1 MYGFWI
7 LVIIFAI
14 IGITC
19 LVLSSTAKSYYKK
32 YKEQL
37 TYEYEIKGY
46 YGDPVKRERMF
57 DCDDRDKELLSEA
70 EYLRLKKIYQK
81 YRFWYNMYY
90 DVEEGLFITGG
101 VCVALAVI
109 FVFISI
115 LVPIN
120 AAEEAAYWQEF
131 KPMAEDIINN
141 STSAQALGITD
152 EVIEYNTWLAKVRS
166 SQEIWKNWSSYY
178 NIDLSTLDYIS
189 IGGN

>member
-7 LVIIFAI
+7 LAIIFAI

-19 LVLSSTAKSYYKK
+19 LALSFTAKSFYKK

-37 TYEYEIKGY
+37 TYEYEIKGLHS
-46 YGDPVKRERMF
+46 GPLKHERMF

-70 EYLRLKKIYQK
+70 EYLRLKKIYHK

-90 DVEEGLFITGG
+90 DAEEGLDIVGG
-101 VCVALAVI
+101 VCVVVAVM

-115 LVPIN
+115 FVPLN
-120 AAEEAAYWQEF
+120 AAEEAIYWQKF
-131 KPMAEDIINN
+131 KPMAENIINN

-152 EVIEYNTWLAKVRS
+152 EVIEYNTWLAKARS
-166 SQEIWKNWSSYY
+166 SQEIWKNWSCYY

>member
-19 LVLSSTAKSYYKK
+19 LVLSFTAKLFYNK

-37 TYEYEIKGY
+37 YYKYEIKGLS
-46 YGDPVKRERMF
+46 DSLIKRERMF

-70 EYLRLKKIYQK
+70 EFRRLKKIYHK
-81 YRFWYNMYY
+81 YRFWYNIYY
-90 DVEEGLFITGG
+90 DVEEGLSIVGG
-101 VCVALAVI
+101 VCVVVAILFVLVSI
-109 FVFISI
+109 FVP
-115 LVPIN
+115 LG

-152 EVIEYNTWLAKVRS
+152 EVIEYNTWLAKARS
-166 SQEIWKNWSSYY
+166 SQEIWKNWSCYY